1 MQVRCPKFTGVDESS
16 SRKPGIEK
24 KTIQLSYG
32 VYKTVDAKL
41 ELRHTGFDD
50 ALPCA
55 APLRVTITLPQKW
68 HDEPTSVRVLKQHFL
83 AAYRRKHP
91 NAPLALAADDVVS
104 LAVKDES
111 MFVLEAA
118 GGGRRHRDAGLLR
131 QAGGVGDGRRRLA
144 RLGGRAE

>member
-1 MQVRCPKFTGVDESS
+1 MQQKFTGVDESA
-16 SRKPGIEK
+16 SRKPGISK
-24 KTIQLSYG
+24 QTIQLLYG

-68 HDEPTSVRVLKQHFL
+68 HDEPTPVRVLKQHFL

-91 NAPLALAADDVVS
+91 NAPLALAADDAVS

-111 MFVLEAA
+111 MLSLI
-118 GGGRRHRDAGLLR
+118 HI
-131 QAGGVGDGRRRLA
+131 
-144 RLGGRAE
+144 